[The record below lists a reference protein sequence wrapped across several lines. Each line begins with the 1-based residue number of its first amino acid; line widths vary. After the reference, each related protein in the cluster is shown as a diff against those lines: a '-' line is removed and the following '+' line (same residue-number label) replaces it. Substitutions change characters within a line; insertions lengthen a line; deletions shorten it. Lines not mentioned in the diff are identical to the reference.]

1 MRSRSVLAVPLLLL
15 VVLVAATGAQI
26 PEERGLPV
34 GVQTRLEE
42 YTDFWYAPG
51 AAVVVS
57 VERAKKPWNL
67 TGEMS
72 HAVFGQSAYFPGDH
86 GPAWPSGNEPMP
98 LPYPPKEVWC
108 ALVEQTNLDA
118 DPEGSAGGTTHEVLF
133 VGLHM
138 TMYNADWMVHK
149 GTPLGP
155 ASQSSLSGAG
165 LQETLSTIGCD
176 LGLTQM
182 GPVAPE

>member
-1 MRSRSVLAVPLLLL
+1 MRSTGVLAVPLLLL
-15 VVLVAATGAQI
+15 VVLVAVAGAQL
-26 PEERGLPV
+26 PEEPGLPV
-34 GVQTRLEE
+34 GVQTRLEQ
-42 YTDFWYAPG
+42 YADFWYAPG
-51 AAVVVS
+51 AAAVVS
-57 VERAKKPWNL
+57 VERAKRPWNL

-72 HAVFGQSAYFPGDH
+72 HAVFGYSMYFPSDY
-86 GPAWPSGNEPMP
+86 GPAWPSGNEPMR

-108 ALVEQTNLDA
+108 ALVEQANMDA
-118 DPEGSAGGTTHEVLF
+118 DPEGSAGGSTYEVLF

-138 TMYNADWMVHK
+138 TMYNADWMVHR

-176 LGLTQM
+176 LGLTEM

>member
-1 MRSRSVLAVPLLLL
+1 MRSTSVLAVPLLLL
-15 VVLVAATGAQI
+15 VVLVAVAGAQI
-26 PEERGLPV
+26 PGEPGLPV
-34 GVQTRLEE
+34 GVQTRLAQ
-42 YTDFWYAPG
+42 YTDSWYAPG
-51 AAVVVS
+51 AAAVVS
-57 VERAKKPWNL
+57 VERAKKPWNM

-72 HAVFGQSAYFPGDH
+72 HAVFGYSMYFSSDY
-86 GPAWPSGNEPMP
+86 GPTWPSGNEPTR
-98 LPYPPKEVWC
+98 LPYPPREVWC
-108 ALVEQTNLDA
+108 ALVEQANLDA

-155 ASQSSLSGAG
+155 ASQASLSDAG

-176 LGLTQM
+176 LGLTQV